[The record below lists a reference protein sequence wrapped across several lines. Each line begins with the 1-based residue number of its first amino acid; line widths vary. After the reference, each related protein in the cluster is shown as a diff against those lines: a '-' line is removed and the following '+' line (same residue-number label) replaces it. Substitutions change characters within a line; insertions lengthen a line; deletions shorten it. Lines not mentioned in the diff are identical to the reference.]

1 MVQLQWNN
9 KFFSVSSCLDI
20 CTAVYQHP
28 PRFLPGLSFV
38 KWSCQLPVKLSS
50 PGTGSLINSYF
61 KKEEGCLN
69 QCVYFCPCWNISL
82 TFISKWLRQPAT
94 KNTWNYCT
102 VHWLEDDNWS
112 SFFSSFNI
120 FPSDYELL
128 NANQLKNYYKK

>member
-1 MVQLQWNN
+1 MKCYLVQLQWNN

-61 KKEEGCLN
+61 PLIRIPRSFRNTDNAQSDQYTGVGCDHQEWHRGQFCNEADVPTEVGPSNAL
-69 QCVYFCPCWNISL
+69 VY
-82 TFISKWLRQPAT
+82 
-94 KNTWNYCT
+94 
-102 VHWLEDDNWS
+102 
-112 SFFSSFNI
+112 
-120 FPSDYELL
+120 
-128 NANQLKNYYKK
+128 QLMAILPM